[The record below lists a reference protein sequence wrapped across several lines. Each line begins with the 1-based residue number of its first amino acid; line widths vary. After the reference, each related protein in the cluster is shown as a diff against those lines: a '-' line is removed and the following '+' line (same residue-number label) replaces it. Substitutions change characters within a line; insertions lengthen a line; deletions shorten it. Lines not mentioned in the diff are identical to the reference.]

1 MFNGMGGMGG
11 GMPGGL
17 GDLFGGGG
25 GGFGGK
31 PAMGEAQMRQMA
43 RALSEANAKE
53 GGLSN

>member
-1 MFNGMGGMGG
+1 
-11 GMPGGL
+11 MPGGL

-43 RALSEANAKE
+43 RAL
-53 GGLSN
+53 